1 VTSEPEH
8 VAPRSHN
15 PMMFPTLE
23 HIKYIGAF
31 LFVCFLFLQTNGLK
45 AQSIIIKFRS
55 TDALNSPSKQV
66 IDLTSI
72 VARSPISAQQ
82 TFIKRSSGQTPQ
94 SVTNSF
100 GLDRVILLPL
110 KKGMSVDSIST
121 LFSSF
126 ADVEYAQPNYIH
138 HIDAVQTPNDSLFSE
153 QWAHPNIGVQKAW
166 DITKG
171 DSSVKIGFIDTGV
184 EWDHPDLVGQFAV
197 STKEDINGNG
207 LFDGWKNTEE
217 KKDARGKLVKG
228 DLDGI
233 DNDGNGYVDDVIG
246 YDFVD
251 QETLN
256 FGDASTR
263 DGIPVDENKHGT
275 AVAGVIGA
283 KENNSIG
290 VAGIAPGCRMVALRA
305 FDASGNAEDDDVASA
320 IIYAADNNVKILN
333 LSFGDIVPSLL
344 QRDAIRYAT
353 SKGTLVFASS
363 GNRGSNNHHY
373 PSDFD
378 ECVSIG
384 ATTVNE
390 DGKGDFIYSFNTHGQ
405 GMDLV
410 APGGSIYTTDLD
422 GEYQVISGTSFS
434 SPTAAAVAGL
444 LLSKDKSLTP
454 RSLRTILAATTHDI
468 SPTGYDNLSANGRVD
483 AFAAVSYNGSAALKI
498 TSPHTNDGFHP
509 GDTIFI
515 SGAAAHSLF
524 TEYSLAFAKG
534 LNPSDNASWQTITS
548 SNEQK
553 IDQELGRWV
562 ANGLSDGTYTLRL
575 ELKTTEGRSVQ
586 ERINIDIHSN
596 APTLTFAL
604 IDTLYVNDKQGLM
617 LRAKSDTLTAATF
630 YYKEQT
636 SSVWRSRKD
645 DRYTKEHYTLLETKD
660 ATVNVP
666 LDIRIVLRNT
676 TADSVVYTSV
686 AGIPNHA
693 ISQTGFEQKPYTLPL
708 GFALDSVLTSAQ
720 GDLVT
725 MSIFPP
731 SSDFGPIG
739 TFAFDKTKK
748 LFIKTDS
755 VNRSWVPRGIGNTAS
770 DGKPELL
777 LQGGN
782 NYLLYKANANDALLG
797 DIVLYDT
804 TELGSFFA
812 MGLGDVDGDGK
823 DEIVTKEKLQSG
835 GTLSEVIRVR
845 RRVGSTTELIVTL
858 PNTTFPAPQY
868 SVNNYSK
875 ADVRFADFTGDG
887 VDDIVILDDDADLLV
902 YKYDASIADKFVAFH
917 TEENDAAADGSMITT
932 GDFNADG
939 KQDLAYT
946 FRPSF
951 IENRDNEYEF
961 PFWTLAVSLGNGD
974 GTFTKVKS
982 EKFAYARPSSPTR
995 SSIGSVG
1002 DVVGNGKAQIGV
1014 SLFPDFYLFEVTPS
1028 NTLQPLWHFPL
1039 SVTSRTGLSHDFDGN
1054 GRKEFAVTAGDAIYF
1069 FERGD
1074 EFANQTASPGGL
1086 EVLPRDT
1093 NEVELRWSEVVGA
1106 TKYFILHAPDEQG
1119 AQFEIIDSTTLS
1131 SYHDTTVENG
1141 ATYIYSVF
1149 AFDGSKSIPESQAAF
1164 GVSAFVHPKPFI
1176 TNITSD
1182 GRTIRA
1188 TCSQPLLKSILDGG
1202 CIRIGN
1208 IEATTVAVASD
1219 SILVITL
1226 AEALTQSGDYTL
1238 QVTNERLRDRWN
1250 SPLDSSIIPWKFEYT
1265 IPQEKFFITK
1275 WRFENPQL
1283 IHVTFNMSPSDDGLN
1298 VSRYA
1303 LSPYGAVIHA
1313 YRDNTDA
1320 NSLFLELDQAFQYA
1334 ALGTEF
1340 ILCANNITSIMNI
1353 PLTHEGDCI
1362 GTTLTEPDLVNV
1374 MVYPNPAHTKD
1385 EKMTF
1390 ARLTADA
1397 EVSIYTMNQRFIRR
1411 LKTTNQKGGIE
1422 WDMRDDNGALLTS
1435 GIYLYSVTGKNDNG
1449 EEVESNQAK
1458 FVIINDK

>member
-1 VTSEPEH
+1 MKRTVFRYAASSVLLAVLLVCSQAEARTLILKLRSEGSFSSPSSQLQKLVTST
-8 VAPRSHN
+8 SKT
-15 PMMFPTLE
+15 TL
-23 HIKYIGAF
+23 A
-31 LFVCFLFLQTNGLK
+31 
-45 AQSIIIKFRS
+45 
-55 TDALNSPSKQV
+55 
-66 IDLTSI
+66 
-72 VARSPISAQQ
+72 SAERIYKK
-82 TFIKRSSGQTPQ
+82 TSGQTPQ
-94 SVTNSF
+94 SIVSDE
-100 GLDRVILLPL
+100 GLSRIILLQI
-110 KKGMSVDSIST
+110 KDGINEDSVVS
-121 LFSSF
+121 LFN
-126 ADVEYAQPNYIH
+126 ALPDIEYAQPNYIYR
-138 HIDAVQTPNDSLFSE
+138 IDADITPNDSLFSE

-166 DITKG
+166 QKVTKLKFGESDIR
-171 DSSVKIGFIDTGV
+171 IGFIDTGV
-184 EWDHPDLVGQFAV
+184 EWDHPDLVGQFAIN
-197 STKEDINGNG
+197 TKEDINGNE
-207 LFDGWKNTEE
+207 LFDAWKSTEE

-233 DNDGNGYVDDVIG
+233 DNDGNGFVDDVIG

-283 KENNSIG
+283 KANNTIG
-290 VAGIAPGCRMVALRA
+290 VAGIAPQCRMVALRA
-305 FDASGNAEDDDVASA
+305 FDASGNAEDDDIASA
-320 IIYAADNNVKILN
+320 IIYAADNGVKILN

-363 GNRGSNNHHY
+363 GNRGGNNHHY

-378 ECVSIG
+378 ECVSVG

-410 APGGSIYTTDLD
+410 APGGSIYTTNLD
-422 GEYQVISGTSFS
+422 GKYQVISGTSFS

-444 LLSKDKSLTP
+444 LLLNDSTLTP
-454 RSLRTILAATTHDI
+454 RSIRSIIESTTHDI
-468 SPTGYDNLSANGRVD
+468 SPAGYDNLSANGRID
-483 AFAAVSYNGSAALKI
+483 AFAAVSYKGSAAIKL
-498 TSPHTNDGFHP
+498 TSPHTNDGFTV
-509 GDTIFI
+509 GNVIQIT
-515 SGAAAHSLF
+515 GAAAHSLF
-524 TEYSLAFAKG
+524 TGYTLSFARG
-534 LNPSDNASWQTITS
+534 LNPADNATWTEISSSANPIIDGTLGSWNT
-548 SNEQK
+548 
-553 IDQELGRWV
+553 DGLQE
-562 ANGLSDGTYTLRL
+562 GTYTLRL
-575 ELKTTEGRSVQ
+575 AVTTTEGRSVQ
-586 ERINIDIHSN
+586 ERINIDIRRN
-596 APTLTFAL
+596 APTLIFAFV
-604 IDTLYVNDKQGLM
+604 DTLYINDKQGLM
-617 LRAKSDTLTAATF
+617 LRAKTDTLTTATF

-636 SSVWRSRKD
+636 STSWKSRKD

-666 LDIRIVLRNT
+666 LDIRIVLRNAT
-676 TADSVVYTSV
+676 GDTVVYTSV
-686 AGIPNHA
+686 AGIPNLA
-693 ISQTGFEQKPYTLPL
+693 ISQTGFNQKPYTLPL
-708 GFALDSVLTSAQ
+708 GFALDSVIASPQ
-720 GDLVT
+720 GELVT

-748 LFIKTDS
+748 LFTKTDS
-755 VNRSWVPRGIGNTAS
+755 VNRSWVPRDIGNTTT

-823 DEIVTKEKLQSG
+823 DEIVTKEKIQSG
-835 GTLSEVIRVR
+835 GSLAEVIRVR
-845 RRVGSTTELIVTL
+845 RRVGSSTELIATL
-858 PNTTFPAPQY
+858 PNSTFPAPQY
-868 SVNNYSK
+868 NVNNYSK

-887 VDDIVILDDDADLLV
+887 IDDIVILDDDADLLV
-902 YKYDASIADKFVAFH
+902 YKYDPSSADKFLAFH

-932 GDFNADG
+932 GDFNGDG

-951 IENRDNEYEF
+951 VENRDNEYEF

-974 GTFTKVKS
+974 GSFTKVKS

-995 SSIGSVG
+995 SSIGSVD
-1002 DVVGNGKAQIGV
+1002 DVVGDGKSQIGV
-1014 SLFPDFYLFEVTPS
+1014 SLFPDFYLFEVTPAS
-1028 NTLQPLWHFPL
+1028 TLQPLWHFPL

-1054 GRKEFAVTAGDAIYF
+1054 GRKEFAVTAGDATYF
-1069 FERGD
+1069 FERDD

-1086 EVLPRDT
+1086 EALPRDI
-1093 NEVELRWSEVVGA
+1093 NDVELRWSEVAGA
-1106 TKYFILHAPDEQG
+1106 TKYFILRAPDEQG
-1119 AQFEIIDSTTLS
+1119 AQFEIIDSTTLKS
-1131 SYHDTTVENG
+1131 FHDTTVENG
-1141 ATYIYSVF
+1141 STYIYSVF

-1164 GVSAFVHPKPFI
+1164 GVRAFVHPKPFI
-1176 TNITSD
+1176 TQVTSD
-1182 GRTIRA
+1182 GRTVRA
-1188 TCSQPLLKSILDGG
+1188 TSSQPLLKNVLDGG
-1202 CIRIGN
+1202 CVRIGN
-1208 IEATTVAVASD
+1208 IEATTVAIASD
-1219 SILVITL
+1219 SVLVVTL
-1226 AEALTQSGDYTL
+1226 AGPLTQSGDYTL
-1238 QVTNERLRDRWN
+1238 QVMNERVRDRWN
-1250 SPLDSSIIPWKFEYT
+1250 SPLDSAIITWKFDHSQ
-1265 IPQEKFFITK
+1265 PQEKFYITK

-1283 IHVTFNMSPSDDGLN
+1283 IHVTFNQQPSDNGLDI
-1298 VSRYA
+1298 VHYS
-1303 LSPYGAVIHA
+1303 LSPYGTLLHA
-1313 YRDNTDA
+1313 YRDTQDPF
-1320 NSLFLELDQAFQYA
+1320 SLYLDLNKDFQYI

-1340 ILCANNITSIMNI
+1340 MLCASDITSTNNI
-1353 PLTHEGDCI
+1353 PLSREGDCI

-1422 WDMRDDNGALLTS
+1422 WDMRDDNGALLAS

-1449 EEVESNQAK
+1449 EAVESNQAK